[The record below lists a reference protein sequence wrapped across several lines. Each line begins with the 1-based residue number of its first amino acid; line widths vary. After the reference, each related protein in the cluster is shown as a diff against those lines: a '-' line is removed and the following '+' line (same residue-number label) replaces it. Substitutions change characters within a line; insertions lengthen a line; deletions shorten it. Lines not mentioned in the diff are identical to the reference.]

1 MIPLNTKLDQHC
13 YGGRGEGVIIYLDS
27 LIFIETKTFYTK
39 FPFSNIMHLVVCKI
53 EKKIEKGVLEIDFFK
68 NKIALISILSTFLCS
83 FYHLLCF

>member
-39 FPFSNIMHLVVCKI
+39 FPFSNIMHLVVVGHPAWFLPWTSAFYPQQHRDLKQN
-53 EKKIEKGVLEIDFFK
+53 
-68 NKIALISILSTFLCS
+68 NKC
-83 FYHLLCF
+83 

>member
-39 FPFSNIMHLVVCKI
+39 FPFSNIMHLVCKI
-53 EKKIEKGVLEIDFFK
+53 EKKIEKGGVR
-68 NKIALISILSTFLCS
+68 N
-83 FYHLLCF
+83 

>member
-39 FPFSNIMHLVVCKI
+39 FPFSNIMHVCKV
-53 EKKIEKGVLEIDFFK
+53 EKKIEKGGVR
-68 NKIALISILSTFLCS
+68 N
-83 FYHLLCF
+83 